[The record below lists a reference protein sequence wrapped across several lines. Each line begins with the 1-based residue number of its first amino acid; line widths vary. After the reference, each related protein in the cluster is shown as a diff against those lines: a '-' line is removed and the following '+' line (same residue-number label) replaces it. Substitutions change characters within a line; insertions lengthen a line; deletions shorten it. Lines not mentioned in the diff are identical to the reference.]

1 MTALTSTKI
10 NILYIQLRETFNHVN
25 FVSERDDDG
34 EKHFT
39 YCVEKNTDELSQVRQ
54 LTTLLDTHIM
64 DAVHIEE
71 NVISELADS
80 MLEYLVRH
88 HSHV

>member
-1 MTALTSTKI
+1 MTALTLIEI
-10 NILYIQLRETFNHVN
+10 NTLYIQLRETFNHCN
-25 FVSERDDDG
+25 FISERDDDG

-64 DAVHIEE
+64 DAVYIEE
-71 NVISELADS
+71 GVVPELADS
-80 MLEYLVRH
+80 MLEYLVRY